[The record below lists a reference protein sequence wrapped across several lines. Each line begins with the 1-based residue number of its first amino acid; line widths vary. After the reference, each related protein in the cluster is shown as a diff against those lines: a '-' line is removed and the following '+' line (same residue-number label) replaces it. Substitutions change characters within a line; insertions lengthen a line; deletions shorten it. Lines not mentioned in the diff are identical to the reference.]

1 MDSFNRIAMV
11 ILASLGLGLMLV
23 VIILVW
29 GADQQTLDRLADMIG
44 FMRERT
50 DTLSKLIATLAAL
63 VVALGSLVVLLLE
76 LLPEES
82 QPRTAV
88 ATATP
93 EPTPPPAAPADAVQ
107 AAVPETTAP
116 TLSSRLERDLVAMP
130 HVIAASVET
139 SRAPNGGIG
148 LGLDLTVAPDG
159 NISLIAQEAGRLAQ
173 AATGERIG
181 IKLNFNLVSLRD
193 LPPDQT
199 LPAADAEQK
208 PRWGE

>member
-82 QPRTAV
+82 QPRTVTA
-88 ATATP
+88 AATP
-93 EPTPPPAAPADAVQ
+93 GPAAATQVETVQ
-107 AAVPETTAP
+107 AAVPETPAP

-159 NISLIAQEAGRLAQ
+159 DISLITQEAGRLAQ

-181 IKLNFNLVSLRD
+181 IKLNFNLVSLRG

-199 LPAADAEQK
+199 QPAADAEQK